1 MARKKREI
9 IKKSLVSSSK
19 NNADSTSSDELS
31 ENISETSLSE
41 RIREI
46 VSLLLIGISVFL
58 IYSNNLKGPL
68 VFDDEQNI
76 RDNRYIRI
84 KEISFNAV
92 KDAAFKS
99 HAPNRPIPNISFALN
114 YYFHQYN
121 MKGYHVVNILIHI
134 ITGILLYF
142 FIKITMGIEGVRSQ
156 KSEDS
161 SQQPTVRLSG
171 STELTEVSPTTA
183 DSQNT
188 SHFSLPTS
196 HFLIPFL
203 SSLIWL
209 VHPLQT
215 QSVSYIVQRMN
226 SMAAMFYIMSFLFYV
241 HARLAKGG
249 IKKPLLF
256 AGSLIAGVSA
266 LASKEIAGSLPFFI
280 FLYEW
285 YFFQDLNREWIKRYL
300 FIFGGIL
307 FFLIIFALIYMGTN
321 PLDKILQAYQQ
332 RDFTMSQRVL
342 TEFRVIIFYISLI
355 IFPHPSRLNLT
366 HDFPLSYSLFDPIN
380 TLFSI
385 LIIAGL
391 IGLAVYLAK
400 KERLISF
407 CIIWYFGNLV
417 IESSVI
423 GLELIFEH
431 RNYLPS
437 MLVCLIGVNEIIRVL
452 KNQTLRVFKTIRVS
466 EKIPGYILISVI
478 AIILSFWTHERNGVW
493 SSDFSLWKDCVEKS
507 PKNVRPYNNLGI
519 SLSAQGKIEE
529 AMNYFKQ
536 AIQIKPDYAY
546 AHNNLGY
553 ALALQGKTEE
563 AIPYYLK
570 AIQII
575 PGYVDANYNL
585 ANALSKQEKYEEAAK
600 HYSNVLM
607 VMPDHEKAHNGLG
620 AVLLHLKK
628 HDEAI
633 YHYSESLKI
642 NPDFAE
648 THNNLGLVFA
658 DQEKNRDAIRYYS
671 EAIRLNPEFAEAHYN
686 MGLALAKTG
695 NLNEAVSHFTKAKKI
710 KPDYAEAHNNLGNAL
725 AGLGKMNEAIESY
738 SQALKVN
745 PEFADAHYNLG
756 VAMAGNGKTDEA
768 VKHYSEALRIKP
780 DFADAH
786 YNLGV
791 ILAREG
797 KTDEA
802 IEHYKRVIQ
811 ISPDADAH
819 YNIGLLLANKGNFK
833 EAVQHYTEALKIK
846 PELENARRN
855 METALKKITQ

>member
-1 MARKKREI
+1 MARKRKETI
-9 IKKSLVSSSK
+9 NKSSVSSSK
-19 NNADSTSSDELS
+19 NQADLKYTDELS
-31 ENISETSLSE
+31 ENIPETSFSG
-41 RIREI
+41 RILEI
-46 VSLLLIGISVFL
+46 VSLVLLGIFVFL
-58 IYSNNLKGPL
+58 IYSNNLNGPL

-84 KEISFNAV
+84 NELTFDNI

-134 ITGILLYF
+134 TTGILLYF

-156 KSEDS
+156 ESEVRIQNTEDK
-161 SQQPTVRLSG
+161 SQQPT
-171 STELTEVSPTTA
+171 A
-183 DSQNT
+183 NSQNS
-188 SHFSLPTS
+188 SHFSLPAS
-196 HFLIPFL
+196 HFSLL
-203 SSLIWL
+203 TSLIWL

-241 HARLAKGG
+241 HARLAKGRV
-249 IKKPLLF
+249 KKPLLF

-285 YFFQDLNREWIKRYL
+285 YFFQDLNREWVKRYL
-300 FIFGGIL
+300 FIFGGI
-307 FFLIIFALIYMGTN
+307 FVFLIIFAFIYIGTN

-366 HDFPLSYSLFDPIN
+366 HDFPISYSLSDPIN

-391 IGLAVYLAK
+391 IGFAVYLAK

-407 CIIWYFGNLV
+407 CILWYFGNLV

-437 MLVCLIGVNEIIRVL
+437 MLVCLIGVSQIIRVL
-452 KNQTLRVFKTIRVS
+452 TLFPRWSVGTSNNGK
-466 EKIPGYILISVI
+466 KIPGIVLISLI
-478 AIILSFWTHERNGVW
+478 AVILSLWTYQRNKIW

-529 AMNYFKQ
+529 AMNYFRQ
-536 AIQIKPDYAY
+536 AIKIKPDYAY

-600 HYSNVLM
+600 YYSNVLI

-620 AVLLHLKK
+620 AVLSHLKK
-628 HDEAI
+628 YDEAI
-633 YHYSESLKI
+633 HHYSEALKI
-642 NPDFAE
+642 NSDSAE

-658 DQEKNRDAIRYYS
+658 DQEKYQDAIRHYS

-686 MGLALAKTG
+686 MGLAFAKTG
-695 NLNEAVSHFTKAKKI
+695 NLNEAVSHFTDAKRI

-738 SQALKVN
+738 SQALKAN

-756 VAMAGNGKTDEA
+756 VAMAGNGKTEEA
-768 VKHYSEALRIKP
+768 VQHYSEALRIKP

-786 YNLGV
+786 YNIGV

-797 KTDEA
+797 KSDEA
-802 IEHYKRVIQ
+802 IEHYNRVIQ
-811 ISPDADAH
+811 ISPDADAYH
-819 YNIGLLLANKGNFK
+819 NIGIILANRGDFKG
-833 EAVQHYTEALKIK
+833 AVQHYTEALKIR
-846 PELENARRN
+846 PELESARRN
-855 METALKKITQ
+855 MELALKKMNQ